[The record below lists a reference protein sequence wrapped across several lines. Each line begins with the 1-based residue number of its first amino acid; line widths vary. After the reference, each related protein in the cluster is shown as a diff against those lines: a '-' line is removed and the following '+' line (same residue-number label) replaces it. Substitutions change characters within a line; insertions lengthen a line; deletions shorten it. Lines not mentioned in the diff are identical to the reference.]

1 MPLLYLFSQRECEH
15 ETSYSLGS
23 EVTFVYFKAKLL
35 GELASWKSRLKTI
48 RLGEVE
54 RTQAQ
59 QEIYIKEGK
68 SKTNNSMHLKRCA
81 ADLYIFKNGEWLQS
95 KTQLQS
101 IGDYWET
108 LDKSNKWGGNFKNF
122 IDTPHFERQC

>member
-1 MPLLYLFSQRECEH
+1 MTLGQNQEKFTQDLVQILNYLIDNG
-15 ETSYSLGS
+15 Y
-23 EVTFVYFKAKLL
+23 
-35 GELASWKSRLKTI
+35 TI

-59 QEIYIKEGK
+59 QDLYIKEGK
-68 SKTNNSMHLKRCA
+68 SKTYNSMHLKRCA
-81 ADLYIFKNGEWLQS
+81 ADLHIFKGGEWLQS

-101 IGDYWET
+101 IGDYWES
-108 LDKSNKWGGNFKNF
+108 LDKNNKCGGNFKNF

>member
-1 MPLLYLFSQRECEH
+1 M
-15 ETSYSLGS
+15 TLGQNQ
-23 EVTFVYFKAKLL
+23 EKFTQDLVKLL
-35 GELASWKSRLKTI
+35 NYLIDNGYTI

-59 QEIYIKEGK
+59 QEIYIKECK
-68 SKTNNSMHLKRCA
+68 SKTYNSMHLKRCA
-81 ADLYIFKNGEWLQS
+81 ADLHIFKNGEWLQS

-101 IGDYWET
+101 IGDYWES
-108 LDKSNKWGGNFKNF
+108 LDQSNRWGGNFKSF

>member
-1 MPLLYLFSQRECEH
+1 M
-15 ETSYSLGS
+15 TLGQNQ
-23 EVTFVYFKAKLL
+23 EKFTQDLVKLL
-35 GELASWKSRLKTI
+35 NHLIDNGYTI

-68 SKTNNSMHLKRCA
+68 SKTYNSMHLNRCA
-81 ADLYIFKNGEWLQS
+81 PYLNKFKNGEWLQS
-95 KTQLQS
+95 KSELQN
-101 IGDYWET
+101 IGDYWES
-108 LDKSNKWGGNFKNF
+108 LDHSNKWGGNFKNF

>member
-1 MPLLYLFSQRECEH
+1 M
-15 ETSYSLGS
+15 TLGQNQ
-23 EVTFVYFKAKLL
+23 EKFTQDLAKLL
-35 GELASWKSRLKTI
+35 NHLIDNGYTI

-59 QEIYIKEGK
+59 QDLYIKEGK
-68 SKTNNSMHLKRCA
+68 SKTSNSMHLKRCA
-81 ADLYIFKNGEWLQS
+81 ADLHIFKNGEWLQ
-95 KTQLQS
+95 T
-101 IGDYWET
+101 IGDYWES

>member
-1 MPLLYLFSQRECEH
+1 M
-15 ETSYSLGS
+15 TLGQNQ
-23 EVTFVYFKAKLL
+23 EKFTQDLVKLL
-35 GELASWKSRLKTI
+35 NHLIDNGYTI

-54 RTQAQ
+54 RTQIQ

-68 SKTNNSMHLKRCA
+68 SKTYNSMHLKRCA
-81 ADLYIFKNGEWLQS
+81 ADLHIFKNGEWLQS

-101 IGDYWET
+101 IGDYWES
-108 LDKSNKWGGNFKNF
+108 LDQNNKWGGNFKNF